1 MVRKNLASLCSV
13 SGCGEW
19 GCRQEG
25 YGMKLKRKTEAM
37 LNKLKGFVCYKTCNG
52 RDSHFPVT
60 AVASTVK

>member
-1 MVRKNLASLCSV
+1 
-13 SGCGEW
+13 
-19 GCRQEG
+19 
-25 YGMKLKRKTEAM
+25 MKLKRKTEAM